1 MAVARDAVREIK
13 QHYDAED
20 LPYFYSIDPET
31 PKALVVKLWLNITL
45 KQGFRVFLGII

>member
-1 MAVARDAVREIK
+1 MKETLFAKLK

-20 LPYFYSIDPET
+20 LPYFYSIDPEK

-45 KQGFRVFLGII
+45 KQGFRVLLVII